1 MQPRKQR
8 TELDIVSRN
17 RMMLFTGGA
26 NIPLAEEVAEV
37 LGVAL
42 GDLERSSFANGEL
55 YVRPGES
62 VRGADCYVMQSHC
75 QPMNDNIMEQLITI
89 DALKRASARR
99 ITAVMPYFGY
109 SRQDKK
115 VRPRE
120 PISARLVGDLFMTAG
135 ADRLV
140 SVDLHTGQL
149 QGFIHKPFD
158 SLTAL
163 PIITD
168 YLSERL
174 DGPTTVLSPDAG
186 GVKRAERY
194 ARFLDASVA
203 FVYKRRDPTQHNVS
217 SALEMAGS
225 VAGRHVVI
233 VDDIIDTA
241 GTVTNAAEMVRDQG
255 AISVRIAATHGVFSE
270 PAVDRIK
277 NAPVEEVIV
286 TNTLPVS
293 AEALEL
299 DKIQVLSIAPILAET
314 LQAIFMDSSV
324 SEIFLGE
331 NA

>member
-1 MQPRKQR
+1 
-8 TELDIVSRN
+8 
-17 RMMLFTGGA
+17 MLFTGGA
-26 NIPLAEEVAEV
+26 NLPLAEEVAET

-42 GDLERSSFANGEL
+42 GELERSRFANGEI
-55 YVRPGES
+55 YVRPAES
-62 VRGADCYVMQSHC
+62 VRGADCYVIQSHC
-75 QPMNDNIMEQLITI
+75 DPINDRIMEQLITI
-89 DALKRASARR
+89 DALNRASARR
-99 ITAVMPYFGY
+99 ITAVMPFFGY

-120 PISARLVGDLFMTAG
+120 PITARLVGDLFMTAG

-163 PIITD
+163 PIITE
-168 YLSERL
+168 YLTERL

-203 FVYKRRDPTQHNVS
+203 FVYKRRDPAQHNVS
-217 SALEMAGS
+217 EALEMAGS
-225 VAGRHVVI
+225 VSGRHVVI

-241 GTVTNAAEMVRDQG
+241 GTVTNAAEMVRHQG
-255 AISVRIAATHGVFSE
+255 AASVRIAATHGVFSE
-270 PAVDRIK
+270 PALDLLK

-286 TNTLPVS
+286 TNTLPLTPEV
-293 AEALEL
+293 LEL

>member
-1 MQPRKQR
+1 M
-8 TELDIVSRN
+8 DIVSRN

-26 NIPLAEEVAEV
+26 NIALAEEVAEV
-37 LGVAL
+37 LGVSL
-42 GDLERSSFANGEL
+42 GELERSRFANGEI
-55 YVRPGES
+55 YVRPAES

-75 QPMNDNIMEQLITI
+75 EPINDNIMEQLITI
-89 DALKRASARR
+89 DALNRASARR
-99 ITAVMPYFGY
+99 ITAVMPFFGY
-109 SRQDKK
+109 GRQDKK

-120 PISARLVGDLFMTAG
+120 PITARLVGDLFMTAG

-168 YLSERL
+168 YLSERI
-174 DGPTTVLSPDAG
+174 DGPTTVVSPDAG

-194 ARFLDASVA
+194 ARFLDGDVA
-203 FVYKRRDPTQHNVS
+203 VVYKRRDPVQHNVS
-217 SALEMAGS
+217 EALEMAGT
-225 VAGRHVVI
+225 VAGRHAVI

-241 GTVTNAAEMVRDQG
+241 GTVTNAAELVREQG
-255 AISVRIAATHGVFSE
+255 ASSVRIAATHGVFSE
-270 PAVDRIK
+270 PAIDLLK

-293 AEALEL
+293 QEVLEL
-299 DKIQVLSIAPILAET
+299 DKVQVLSIAPILAET

>member
-1 MQPRKQR
+1 M
-8 TELDIVSRN
+8 DIVSRN

-26 NIPLAEEVAEV
+26 NASLAEEVAEA

-42 GDLERSSFANGEL
+42 GDLERSRFANGEI
-55 YVRPGES
+55 YVRPAES

-75 QPMNDNIMEQLITI
+75 DPINDNIMEQLITI
-89 DALKRASARR
+89 DALNRASARR
-99 ITAVMPYFGY
+99 ITAVMPFFGY
-109 SRQDKK
+109 GRQDKK

-120 PISARLVGDLFMTAG
+120 PITARLVGDLFMTAG

-163 PIITD
+163 PIITE
-168 YLSERL
+168 YLADRI
-174 DGPTTVLSPDAG
+174 DGPTTVVSPDAG

-194 ARFLDASVA
+194 ARFLDGDVA
-203 FVYKRRDPTQHNVS
+203 VVYKRRDPVQHNVS
-217 SALEMAGS
+217 EALEMAGT
-225 VAGRHVVI
+225 VAGRHAVI

-241 GTVTNAAEMVRDQG
+241 GTVTNAAELVREQG

-270 PAVDRIK
+270 PALDLLK

-293 AEALEL
+293 QEVLEL
-299 DKIQVLSIAPILAET
+299 DKVQVLSIAPILAET

>member
-1 MQPRKQR
+1 M
-8 TELDIVSRN
+8 S
-17 RMMLFTGGA
+17 
-26 NIPLAEEVAEV
+26 PLGE
-37 LGVAL
+37 
-42 GDLERSSFANGEL
+42 LERSHFANGEI
-55 YVRPGES
+55 YVRPAES

-75 QPMNDNIMEQLITI
+75 EPINDNIMEQLITI
-89 DALKRASARR
+89 DALNRASARR
-99 ITAVMPYFGY
+99 ITAVMPFFGY

-120 PISARLVGDLFMTAG
+120 PITARLVGDLFMTAG

-168 YLSERL
+168 YLSQKL
-174 DGPTTVLSPDAG
+174 NGQTTVVSPDAG

-203 FVYKRRDPTQHNVS
+203 FVYKRRDPVLHNVS
-217 SALEMAGS
+217 EALELAGS
-225 VAGRHVVI
+225 VDGRHVVI

-255 AISVRIAATHGVFSE
+255 ALSVRIAATHGVFSE
-270 PAVDRIK
+270 PALDLLK

-286 TNTLPVS
+286 TNTLPV
-293 AEALEL
+293 APEVLEL
-299 DKIQVLSIAPILAET
+299 DKLQVLSIAPILAET

>member
-1 MQPRKQR
+1 
-8 TELDIVSRN
+8 
-17 RMMLFTGGA
+17 MLFTGGA

-42 GDLERSSFANGEL
+42 GDLERSRFANGEL
-55 YVRPGES
+55 YIRPGES

-75 QPMNDNIMEQLITI
+75 EPMNDNIMEQLITI

-120 PISARLVGDLFMTAG
+120 PITARLVGDLFMTAG

-217 SALEMAGS
+217 SALVMAGS
-225 VAGRHVVI
+225 VKGRHVVI

-241 GTVTNAAEMVRDQG
+241 GTVTNAAEMVHAQG
-255 AISVRIAATHGVFSE
+255 ALSVRIAATHGVFSD

-293 AEALEL
+293 SEALEL
-299 DKIQVLSIAPILAET
+299 DTVQVLSIAPILAET

>member
-1 MQPRKQR
+1 
-8 TELDIVSRN
+8 
-17 RMMLFTGGA
+17 MMLFTGGA

-37 LGVAL
+37 LGVSL
-42 GDLERSSFANGEL
+42 GELERSHFANGEI
-55 YVRPGES
+55 YVRPAES

-75 QPMNDNIMEQLITI
+75 EPINDNIMEQLITI
-89 DALKRASARR
+89 DALNRASARR
-99 ITAVMPYFGY
+99 ITAVMPFFGY

-120 PISARLVGDLFMTAG
+120 PITARLVGDLFMTAG

-168 YLSERL
+168 YLSQKL
-174 DGPTTVLSPDAG
+174 NGQTTVVSPDAG

-203 FVYKRRDPTQHNVS
+203 FVYKRRDPVLHNVS
-217 SALEMAGS
+217 EALELAGS
-225 VAGRHVVI
+225 VDGRHVVI

-255 AISVRIAATHGVFSE
+255 ALSVRIAATHGVFSE
-270 PAVDRIK
+270 PALDLLK

-286 TNTLPVS
+286 TNTLPV
-293 AEALEL
+293 APEVLEL
-299 DKIQVLSIAPILAET
+299 DKLQVLSIAPILAET

>member
-1 MQPRKQR
+1 
-8 TELDIVSRN
+8 
-17 RMMLFTGGA
+17 MLFTGGA

-42 GDLERSSFANGEL
+42 GDLERDQFANGEL
-55 YVRPGES
+55 YVRPAES

-99 ITAVMPYFGY
+99 ITAVMPFFGY

-120 PISARLVGDLFMTAG
+120 PITARLVGDLFMTAG

-174 DGPTTVLSPDAG
+174 EGPTTVLSPDAG

-203 FVYKRRDPTQHNVS
+203 FVYKRRDPSLHNVS
-217 SALEMAGS
+217 SALDMAGS
-225 VAGRHVVI
+225 VTGRHVVI

>member
-1 MQPRKQR
+1 M
-8 TELDIVSRN
+8 DIVSRN

-26 NIPLAEEVAEV
+26 NIPLAEEVAET

-42 GDLERSSFANGEL
+42 GELERSRFANGEI
-55 YVRPGES
+55 YVRPAES
-62 VRGADCYVMQSHC
+62 VRGADCYVIQSHC
-75 QPMNDNIMEQLITI
+75 HPINDHIMEQLITI
-89 DALKRASARR
+89 DALNRASARR
-99 ITAVMPYFGY
+99 ITAVMPFFGY

-120 PISARLVGDLFMTAG
+120 PITARLVGDLFMTAG

-163 PIITD
+163 PIITE

-174 DGPTTVLSPDAG
+174 EGPTTVLSPDAG

-203 FVYKRRDPTQHNVS
+203 FVYKRRDAVLHNVS
-217 SALEMAGS
+217 EALEMAGS

-233 VDDIIDTA
+233 VDDMIDTA
-241 GTVTNAAEMVRDQG
+241 GTVTNAAEMVRNQG
-255 AISVRIAATHGVFSE
+255 AVSVRIAATHGVFSE
-270 PAVDRIK
+270 PALDLLK

-286 TNTLPVS
+286 TNTLPV
-293 AEALEL
+293 AEEVLKL
-299 DKIQVLSIAPILAET
+299 DKLQVLSIAPILAET

>member
-1 MQPRKQR
+1 
-8 TELDIVSRN
+8 
-17 RMMLFTGGA
+17 MMLFTGGA
-26 NIPLAEEVAEV
+26 NIRLAEEVAET

-42 GDLERSSFANGEL
+42 GELERSRFANGEI
-55 YVRPGES
+55 YVRPAES
-62 VRGADCYVMQSHC
+62 VRGADCYVIQSHC
-75 QPMNDNIMEQLITI
+75 DPINDRIMEQLITI
-89 DALKRASARR
+89 DALNRASARR
-99 ITAVMPYFGY
+99 ITAVMPFFGY

-120 PISARLVGDLFMTAG
+120 PITARLVGDLFMTAG

-163 PIITD
+163 PIITE

-203 FVYKRRDPTQHNVS
+203 FVYKRRDPVHHNVS
-217 SALEMAGS
+217 EALEMAGS
-225 VAGRHVVI
+225 VSGRHVVI

-241 GTVTNAAEMVRDQG
+241 GTVTNAAEMVRKQG
-255 AISVRIAATHGVFSE
+255 AASVRIAATHGVFSE
-270 PAVDRIK
+270 PALDLLK

-286 TNTLPVS
+286 TNTLPVA
-293 AEALEL
+293 AEVLEL

>member
-1 MQPRKQR
+1 
-8 TELDIVSRN
+8 
-17 RMMLFTGGA
+17 
-26 NIPLAEEVAEV
+26 
-37 LGVAL
+37 
-42 GDLERSSFANGEL
+42 
-55 YVRPGES
+55 
-62 VRGADCYVMQSHC
+62 
-75 QPMNDNIMEQLITI
+75 
-89 DALKRASARR
+89 
-99 ITAVMPYFGY
+99 MPVFGY
-109 SRQDKK
+109 GRQDKK

-120 PISARLVGDLFMTAG
+120 PISARLVGDLFMSAG

-168 YLSERL
+168 YLGERL
-174 DGPTTVLSPDAG
+174 DGPTTVVSPDAG

-194 ARFLDASVA
+194 ARFLDGDVA
-203 FVYKRRDPTQHNVS
+203 VVYKRRDPEQHNVS
-217 SALEMAGS
+217 EALEMAGT
-225 VAGRHVVI
+225 VAGRHAII

-241 GTVTNAAEMVRDQG
+241 GTVTNAAELVREQG
-255 AISVRIAATHGVFSE
+255 ATSVRIAATHGVFSE
-270 PAVDRIK
+270 PALDRLK
-277 NAPVEEVIV
+277 NAPVDEVIV

-293 AEALEL
+293 NEVLEL
-299 DKIQVLSIAPILAET
+299 DKVQVLSIAPILAET